1 MILRTYLKVWFL
13 SDLAEDKPP
22 ERSIFFP
29 VRWCPVATT
38 VVRVRYGCL
47 MHSSATGSRAEAGPG
62 RKTTPKWGIKPP
74 LKPPRVVV
82 CPLLW
87 GIKPPLL
94 GDKTTPLGGY
104 NHPLWGIKPPP
115 LVKTTPFGGIKPP
128 QGGFMPP
135 KHKMTQHGKTKQN
148 NLNQRNLKSALCE
161 TILIWL
167 DSMISTHLQ
176 TPP

>member
-1 MILRTYLKVWFL
+1 MN
-13 SDLAEDKPP
+13 
-22 ERSIFFP
+22 
-29 VRWCPVATT
+29 
-38 VVRVRYGCL
+38 
-47 MHSSATGSRAEAGPG
+47 GPG
-62 RKTTPKWGIKPP
+62 HKTTPKWGIKPP
-74 LKPPRVVV
+74 LKPPRVVLF
-82 CPLLW
+82 PLLW
-87 GIKPPLL
+87 GIKPPLW

-135 KHKMTQHGKTKQN
+135 KHKMTQQGKTKQN
-148 NLNQRNLKSALCE
+148 NLNQRNLKSAMCE

>member
-1 MILRTYLKVWFL
+1 MCRL
-13 SDLAEDKPP
+13 DLLNSVQK
-22 ERSIFFP
+22 R
-29 VRWCPVATT
+29 CPSLHSVA
-38 VVRVRYGCL
+38 
-47 MHSSATGSRAEAGPG
+47 SFSPGPG